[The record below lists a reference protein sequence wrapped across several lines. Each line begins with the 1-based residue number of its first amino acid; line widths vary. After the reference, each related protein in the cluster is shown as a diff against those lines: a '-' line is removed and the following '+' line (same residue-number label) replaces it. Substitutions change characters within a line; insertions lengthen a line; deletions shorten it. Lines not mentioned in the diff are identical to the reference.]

1 GKSVEGH
8 LGRTV
13 REAAPAMAGAVELI
27 FRRVIETA
35 EPVLNT
41 ELSVETVAQPNGARH
56 FIASYYPIKSGDG
69 RVAGINMVVV
79 EITQRKKIEEER
91 ERLLRQEEAA
101 GGEAGGANRMKDEFL
116 ATVSPQRRTPVPAI
130 RGWRG

>member
-1 GKSVEGH
+1 TGG
-8 LGRTV
+8 GRVRGPPRSWGEVVGRFFGRV
-13 REAAPAMAGAVELI
+13 REPAW
-27 FRRVIETA
+27 RVLNPEIGG
-35 EPVLNT
+35 EPV
-41 ELSVETVAQPNGARH
+41 AHPDGARH

-69 RVAGINMVVV
+69 RVAGVNMVVV